1 MFSHSINN
9 EISLLKKYQ
18 NKLNENK
25 NKIKIK
31 DIILHLISLLF
42 FFFFNFFIL
51 KKKKKKKNY
60 KKNILLYN
68 YIIYYLLFYLF
79 KTFKYFISL

>member
-42 FFFFNFFIL
+42 FLLFNFF
-51 KKKKKKKNY
+51 
-60 KKNILLYN
+60 
-68 YIIYYLLFYLF
+68 FF
-79 KTFKYFISL
+79 